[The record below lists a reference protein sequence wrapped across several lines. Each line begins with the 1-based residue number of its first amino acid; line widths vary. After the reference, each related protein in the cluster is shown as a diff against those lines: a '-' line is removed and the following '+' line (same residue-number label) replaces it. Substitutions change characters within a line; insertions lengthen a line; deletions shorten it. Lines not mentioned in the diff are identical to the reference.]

1 MPATE
6 RIGTA
11 SSLAFRAHTGP
22 FISPSVPMKRLV
34 VLRWL
39 IPLLIW
45 LSAVPSRAVDS
56 PNIIF
61 LFADDQTFDS
71 LGCYGNPDVRTPHI
85 DRLASE
91 SLTFDHYYNTTA
103 ICMAS
108 RANIMT
114 GMYEYKTGCNFGM
127 GDLPR
132 KHFDLSYPV
141 LLRKAGYATA
151 IAGKIGFTVEGIGL
165 PEDAFDWWGAGPG
178 QTHYET
184 RKNKSMAGY
193 AERYPHSTLSYGA
206 FGSDFIEWAVGEKK
220 PFCLSISF
228 KAPHRPVTPDPRFDD
243 VYSGITFRKPQ
254 NFGRENGLHFSEQSR
269 RGRQYPRFISWGYRD
284 NFNETLAKYHQQI
297 YAIDQAVGMIRE
309 AVERAG
315 VSGETVI
322 VYTSDNGFFNGAH
335 GYGSKVL
342 PYEESSRAPMI
353 FHHPGVPES
362 HGRRTST
369 LSGNIDVAP
378 TFLDLAGVPIPE
390 KVDGRSLV
398 PLLKNPEMKSRESLS
413 LMNCWGPE
421 PAQSFAVV
429 TDRYKYIH
437 WYFDDDTCDPGEE
450 FYDLKEDRLEM
461 TNLAAG
467 EDHAEILDELR
478 NLYDSAVE
486 HIGKSAERKN
496 YRKYAV
502 LFDRHTPWD
511 EKRAL
516 LPERLTPAGK

>member
-1 MPATE
+1 MKPVTVLCWLVPIIA
-6 RIGTA
+6 
-11 SSLAFRAHTGP
+11 LF
-22 FISPSVPMKRLV
+22 SVP
-34 VLRWL
+34 
-39 IPLLIW
+39 
-45 LSAVPSRAVDS
+45 SSRAVDR

-71 LGCYGNPDVRTPHI
+71 LGCYGNPDVKTPHI
-85 DRLASE
+85 DKLASE
-91 SLTFDHYYNTTA
+91 GLTFDHYYNTTA

-151 IAGKIGFTVEGIGL
+151 IAGKIGFIVEGTGL

-184 RKNKSMAGY
+184 RKNKSMAEY

-206 FGSDFIEWAVGEKK
+206 FGSDFIEWAVDENR

-228 KAPHRPVTPDPRFDD
+228 KAPHRPVSPDPRFDD
-243 VYSGITFRKPQ
+243 VYSDTTFRKPE
-254 NFGRENGLHFSEQSR
+254 NYGRENGLHFSEQSR
-269 RGRQYPRFISWGYRD
+269 RGRQFPRFISWGYRD
-284 NFNETLAKYHQQI
+284 RFNETLAKYHQQI

-309 AVERAG
+309 TVERAG
-315 VSGETVI
+315 VSERTVI

-362 HGRRTST
+362 HGKRTGT

-378 TFLDLAGVPIPE
+378 TFLELAGVPIPGN
-390 KVDGRSLV
+390 VDGKSLV
-398 PLLKNPEMKSRESLS
+398 PLLKNPGMKSRKSLS

-421 PAQSFAVV
+421 PVQSFAVV
-429 TDRYKYIH
+429 TDRYKYIY
-437 WYFDDDTCDPGEE
+437 WYFDDDTCDPSEE
-450 FYDLKEDRLEM
+450 LYDLQEDRLEM
-461 TNLAAG
+461 TNLAANDG
-467 EDHAEILDELR
+467 KASVLEEMRA
-478 NLYDSAVE
+478 LYDSSVG
-486 HIGKSAERKN
+486 HIGASAERGN
-496 YRKYAV
+496 YAKYSV
-502 LFDRHTPWD
+502 IFDRTTPWD
-511 EKRAL
+511 KKRPL
-516 LPERLTPAGK
+516 LPRKLTPAGK